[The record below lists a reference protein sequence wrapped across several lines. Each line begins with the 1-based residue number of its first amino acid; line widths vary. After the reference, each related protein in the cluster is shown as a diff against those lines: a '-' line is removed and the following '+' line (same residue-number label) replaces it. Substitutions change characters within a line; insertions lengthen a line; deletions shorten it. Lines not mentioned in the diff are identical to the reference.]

1 MNEKIVKALGSVAAV
16 AAIVMYVSYIPQIIG
31 NLHGNRGDYIQPLA
45 AAINCILWVGYGLL
59 KKERDWPIAI
69 ANFPGVIFGLMA
81 FFDGVDSFLKR
92 NRSEDPVIKGKKD
105 NKRLD
110 RKRSS
115 C

>member
-16 AAIVMYVSYIPQIIG
+16 AAIVMYVSYLPQIIG

-81 FFDGVDSFLKR
+81 FLTALIPF
-92 NRSEDPVIKGKKD
+92 
-105 NKRLD
+105 
-110 RKRSS
+110 
-115 C
+115 

>member
-16 AAIVMYVSYIPQIIG
+16 AAIVMYVSYIPQLIG
-31 NLHGNRGDYIQPLA
+31 ILHGNRGDYIQPLA

-81 FFDGVDSFLKR
+81 FLTALIPF
-92 NRSEDPVIKGKKD
+92 
-105 NKRLD
+105 
-110 RKRSS
+110 
-115 C
+115 

>member
-31 NLHGNRGDYIQPLA
+31 NLHGNRVDYIQPLA

-81 FFDGVDSFLKR
+81 FLTALIPF
-92 NRSEDPVIKGKKD
+92 
-105 NKRLD
+105 
-110 RKRSS
+110 
-115 C
+115 

>member
-69 ANFPGVIFGLMA
+69 ANFPGVIFG
-81 FFDGVDSFLKR
+81 
-92 NRSEDPVIKGKKD
+92 
-105 NKRLD
+105 
-110 RKRSS
+110 
-115 C
+115 

>member
-1 MNEKIVKALGSVAAV
+1 MNEKIVKARGSVAAV

-81 FFDGVDSFLKR
+81 FLTALIPF
-92 NRSEDPVIKGKKD
+92 
-105 NKRLD
+105 
-110 RKRSS
+110 
-115 C
+115 

>member
-1 MNEKIVKALGSVAAV
+1 MNGKIVKALGSVAAV

-69 ANFPGVIFGLMA
+69 ASFPGVIFGLMA
-81 FFDGVDSFLKR
+81 FLTALIPF
-92 NRSEDPVIKGKKD
+92 
-105 NKRLD
+105 
-110 RKRSS
+110 
-115 C
+115 

>member
-1 MNEKIVKALGSVAAV
+1 MNEKIAKALGSVAAV

-81 FFDGVDSFLKR
+81 FLTALIPF
-92 NRSEDPVIKGKKD
+92 
-105 NKRLD
+105 
-110 RKRSS
+110 
-115 C
+115 

>member
-1 MNEKIVKALGSVAAV
+1 MTEEKIMNEKMVKALGSIAAV
-16 AAIVMYVSYIPQIIG
+16 AASIMYVAYIAQIIG

-81 FFDGVDSFLKR
+81 FLTALIPF
-92 NRSEDPVIKGKKD
+92 
-105 NKRLD
+105 
-110 RKRSS
+110 
-115 C
+115 

>member
-31 NLHGNRGDYIQPLA
+31 NLHGNRGDDIQPLA

-69 ANFPGVIFGLMA
+69 ANFPGVVFGLMA
-81 FFDGVDSFLKR
+81 FLTALIPF
-92 NRSEDPVIKGKKD
+92 
-105 NKRLD
+105 
-110 RKRSS
+110 
-115 C
+115 

>member
-1 MNEKIVKALGSVAAV
+1 MNEKIVKTLGSVAAV

-81 FFDGVDSFLKR
+81 FLTALIPF
-92 NRSEDPVIKGKKD
+92 
-105 NKRLD
+105 
-110 RKRSS
+110 
-115 C
+115 

>member
-31 NLHGNRGDYIQPLA
+31 NLHGNRDDYIQPLA

-81 FFDGVDSFLKR
+81 FLTALIPF
-92 NRSEDPVIKGKKD
+92 
-105 NKRLD
+105 
-110 RKRSS
+110 
-115 C
+115 

>member
-31 NLHGNRGDYIQPLA
+31 NLHGNRGDYIQSLA

-81 FFDGVDSFLKR
+81 FLTALIPF
-92 NRSEDPVIKGKKD
+92 
-105 NKRLD
+105 
-110 RKRSS
+110 
-115 C
+115 

>member
-59 KKERDWPIAI
+59 KKERNQRRQKSHQSKYHTGEIGDGNRPI
-69 ANFPGVIFGLMA
+69 P
-81 FFDGVDSFLKR
+81 FFFQ
-92 NRSEDPVIKGKKD
+92 
-105 NKRLD
+105 
-110 RKRSS
+110 
-115 C
+115 

>member
-31 NLHGNRGDYIQPLA
+31 NLHGNRSDYIQPLA

-81 FFDGVDSFLKR
+81 FLTALIPF
-92 NRSEDPVIKGKKD
+92 
-105 NKRLD
+105 
-110 RKRSS
+110 
-115 C
+115 

>member
-59 KKERDWPIAI
+59 KKERDWPIAN
-69 ANFPGVIFGLMA
+69 ANLPGVVCGLMA
-81 FFDGVDSFLKR
+81 FLTA
-92 NRSEDPVIKGKKD
+92 
-105 NKRLD
+105 
-110 RKRSS
+110 
-115 C
+115 

>member
-1 MNEKIVKALGSVAAV
+1 MNEKIVKALGSVVAV

-81 FFDGVDSFLKR
+81 FLTALIPF
-92 NRSEDPVIKGKKD
+92 
-105 NKRLD
+105 
-110 RKRSS
+110 
-115 C
+115 

>member
-69 ANFPGVIFGLMA
+69 ANFPGVIF
-81 FFDGVDSFLKR
+81 D
-92 NRSEDPVIKGKKD
+92 
-105 NKRLD
+105 
-110 RKRSS
+110 
-115 C
+115 

>member
-1 MNEKIVKALGSVAAV
+1 MNEKIVNALGSVAAV

-81 FFDGVDSFLKR
+81 FLTALIPF
-92 NRSEDPVIKGKKD
+92 
-105 NKRLD
+105 
-110 RKRSS
+110 
-115 C
+115 

>member
-81 FFDGVDSFLKR
+81 FLTA
-92 NRSEDPVIKGKKD
+92 VIPF
-105 NKRLD
+105 
-110 RKRSS
+110 
-115 C
+115 

>member
-1 MNEKIVKALGSVAAV
+1 MNKKIVKALGSVAAV

-81 FFDGVDSFLKR
+81 FLTALIPF
-92 NRSEDPVIKGKKD
+92 
-105 NKRLD
+105 
-110 RKRSS
+110 
-115 C
+115 

>member
-45 AAINCILWVGYGLL
+45 AAITCIFWVGYGLL

-81 FFDGVDSFLKR
+81 FLTALIPF
-92 NRSEDPVIKGKKD
+92 
-105 NKRLD
+105 
-110 RKRSS
+110 
-115 C
+115 

>member
-59 KKERDWPIAI
+59 KKERDWPMAI

-81 FFDGVDSFLKR
+81 FLTALIPF
-92 NRSEDPVIKGKKD
+92 
-105 NKRLD
+105 
-110 RKRSS
+110 
-115 C
+115 

>member
-1 MNEKIVKALGSVAAV
+1 MNEKLVKALGSVAAV

-81 FFDGVDSFLKR
+81 FLTALIPF
-92 NRSEDPVIKGKKD
+92 
-105 NKRLD
+105 
-110 RKRSS
+110 
-115 C
+115 

>member
-69 ANFPGVIFGLMA
+69 ANFTGVIFGLMA
-81 FFDGVDSFLKR
+81 FLTALIPF
-92 NRSEDPVIKGKKD
+92 
-105 NKRLD
+105 
-110 RKRSS
+110 
-115 C
+115 

>member
-16 AAIVMYVSYIPQIIG
+16 AAIVMNVSYIPQIIG

-81 FFDGVDSFLKR
+81 FLTALIPF
-92 NRSEDPVIKGKKD
+92 
-105 NKRLD
+105 
-110 RKRSS
+110 
-115 C
+115 

>member
-1 MNEKIVKALGSVAAV
+1 MNGKIVKALGSVAAV

-69 ANFPGVIFGLMA
+69 ANFPGVVFGLMA
-81 FFDGVDSFLKR
+81 FLTALIPF
-92 NRSEDPVIKGKKD
+92 
-105 NKRLD
+105 
-110 RKRSS
+110 
-115 C
+115 

>member
-1 MNEKIVKALGSVAAV
+1 MCIRDRKIVKALGSVAAV

-81 FFDGVDSFLKR
+81 FLTALIPF
-92 NRSEDPVIKGKKD
+92 
-105 NKRLD
+105 
-110 RKRSS
+110 
-115 C
+115 

>member
-1 MNEKIVKALGSVAAV
+1 MNEKIVEALGSVAAV

-81 FFDGVDSFLKR
+81 FLTALIPF
-92 NRSEDPVIKGKKD
+92 
-105 NKRLD
+105 
-110 RKRSS
+110 
-115 C
+115 

>member
-1 MNEKIVKALGSVAAV
+1 MNEKIVKALGSIAAV

-31 NLHGNRGDYIQPLA
+31 NLHGNRSDYIQPLA

-81 FFDGVDSFLKR
+81 FLTALIPF
-92 NRSEDPVIKGKKD
+92 
-105 NKRLD
+105 
-110 RKRSS
+110 
-115 C
+115 

>member
-1 MNEKIVKALGSVAAV
+1 MNEKMVKALGSIAAV
-16 AAIVMYVSYIPQIIG
+16 AAIIMYVSYIPQIIG

-81 FFDGVDSFLKR
+81 FLTALIPF
-92 NRSEDPVIKGKKD
+92 
-105 NKRLD
+105 
-110 RKRSS
+110 
-115 C
+115 

>member
-16 AAIVMYVSYIPQIIG
+16 AAIVMYVSYVPQIIG

-81 FFDGVDSFLKR
+81 FLTALIPF
-92 NRSEDPVIKGKKD
+92 
-105 NKRLD
+105 
-110 RKRSS
+110 
-115 C
+115 

>member
-1 MNEKIVKALGSVAAV
+1 MHGKIVKALGSVAAV

-81 FFDGVDSFLKR
+81 FLTALIPF
-92 NRSEDPVIKGKKD
+92 
-105 NKRLD
+105 
-110 RKRSS
+110 
-115 C
+115 

>member
-69 ANFPGVIFGLMA
+69 ANFPGVIWIDGFS
-81 FFDGVDSFLKR
+81 DGVDSFLKR
-92 NRSEDPVIKGKKD
+92 NRLEDPVIKGKKD